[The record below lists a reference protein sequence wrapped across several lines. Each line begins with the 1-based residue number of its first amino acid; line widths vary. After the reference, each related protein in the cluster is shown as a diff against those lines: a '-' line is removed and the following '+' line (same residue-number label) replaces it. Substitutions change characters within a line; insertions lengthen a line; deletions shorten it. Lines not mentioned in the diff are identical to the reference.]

1 MRWEVVPVAEGMGG
15 GEIILVFIVTAV
27 LTVNCFDTQTHLCKA
42 RLKKNQENQ
51 EKISGTEQI
60 SYLKITLGR
69 NWTILHTF
77 YPF

>member
-42 RLKKNQENQ
+42 RLKKIQENQ
-51 EKISGTEQI
+51 ENISRTEQMI
-60 SYLKITLGR
+60 FFPI
-69 NWTILHTF
+69 
-77 YPF
+77 